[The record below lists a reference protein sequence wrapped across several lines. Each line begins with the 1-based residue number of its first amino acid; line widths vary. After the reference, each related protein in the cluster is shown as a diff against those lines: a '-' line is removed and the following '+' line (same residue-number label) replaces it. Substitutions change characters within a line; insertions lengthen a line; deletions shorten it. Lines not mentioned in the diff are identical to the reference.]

1 MTLRLQG
8 VSKSFGGTEV
18 LQDVSLE
25 VPRGTRLALVGAS
38 GSGKTTLLR
47 LVAGFVDPDGGI
59 IRLGDDELAGNG
71 RSIPTHR
78 RGIGYVA
85 QDGALFPH
93 LSVARNIAFGL
104 PRGSHRKARVR
115 ELLELASLH
124 PDLADRMPHELSG
137 GQQQRVALARAL
149 AQRPSVI
156 LLDEPFSAL
165 DTGLR
170 SATRDAVV
178 DVLERSGVTAVLV
191 THDQHEALSFGHQ
204 VGVLSGGRLVQ
215 SGDPMAVYD
224 APIDADV
231 AVFLG
236 DALVIPARAHSEGV
250 DCGFGRLTVRH
261 DLSGGARRVQAMVRP
276 AQLRV
281 AAAAH
286 GAAATL
292 APVANGFVTALR
304 PAGSTADIRLRVG
317 EGEFL
322 TEFGYRVPQHR
333 ATAFAPGTAVR
344 VIVEGGVVLYAAQ
357 GEPGAGHRTVTPEA
371 TPATPRTAATA

>member
-1 MTLRLQG
+1 MTLRLEG
-8 VSKSFGGTEV
+8 VSKAYGGTEV
-18 LQDVSLE
+18 LRDVSLE

-47 LVAGFVDPDGGI
+47 LVAGFVDPDAGV
-59 IRLGDDELAGNG
+59 IRLGDRELSGDG
-71 RSIPTHR
+71 RTVPTHR

-104 PRGSHRKARVR
+104 PRGPCRADRVR

-124 PDLADRMPHELSG
+124 PDLAARMPHELSG

-149 AQRPSVI
+149 AQNPGVI

-204 VGVLSGGRLVQ
+204 VGVLVGGRLVQ

-224 APIDADV
+224 APIDASV
-231 AVFLG
+231 ALFLG
-236 DALVIPARAHSEGV
+236 DALVVPARADADGV
-250 DCGFGRLTVRH
+250 ECGFGRLAVRH
-261 DLSGGARRVQAMVRP
+261 DLSGGASRVRAMVRP
-276 AQLRV
+276 AQVRV

-292 APVANGFVTALR
+292 APVANGTVVALR
-304 PAGSTADIRLRVG
+304 PAGSTADLRLRVG
-317 EGEFL
+317 TGEFEA
-322 TEFGYRVPQHR
+322 EFMYRVPQHR
-333 ATAFAPGTAVR
+333 AAAFAPGTAVR
-344 VIVEGGVVLYAAQ
+344 VIVEGGVVLYAAS
-357 GEPGAGHRTVTPEA
+357 GDAAVTGSVVTRGA
-371 TPATPRTAATA
+371 AAR

>member
-1 MTLRLQG
+1 MTLRLEG
-8 VSKSFGGTEV
+8 VSKSFGDADV
-18 LQDVSLE
+18 LRDVSLE
-25 VPRGTRLALVGAS
+25 VPRGSRLALVGAS

-47 LVAGFVDPDGGI
+47 LIAGFVDPDGGV
-59 IRLGDDELAGNG
+59 IRLGERQLAGGG
-71 RSIPTHR
+71 RSVPTHR

-104 PRGSHRKARVR
+104 PRGPGRAARVR

-124 PDLADRMPHELSG
+124 PELADRMPHELSG
-137 GQQQRVALARAL
+137 GQQQRVALVRAL
-149 AQRPSVI
+149 AQDPSVI

-191 THDQHEALSFGHQ
+191 THDQQEALSFGDQ
-204 VGVLSGGRLVQ
+204 VGVLAGGRLVQ

-224 APIDADV
+224 APVDASV
-231 AVFLG
+231 ALFLG
-236 DALVIPARAHSEGV
+236 DALVIPAVADADGV
-250 DCGFGRLTVRH
+250 TCGFGRLTVRH
-261 DLSGGARRVQAMVRP
+261 DLSGAAVRVSAMVRP

-281 AAAAH
+281 AAASH

-292 APVANGFVTALR
+292 AANGTVLEVR
-304 PAGSTADIRLRVG
+304 PAGSTADLRLRVG
-317 EGEFL
+317 SDRL
-322 TEFGYRVPQHR
+322 QTEFPYRVPQHR
-333 ATAFAPGTAVR
+333 ATAFAPGTPVR
-344 VIVEGGVVLYAAQ
+344 VVVEGGVVLYAARSAADA
-357 GEPGAGHRTVTPEA
+357 PDSRITAG
-371 TPATPRTAATA
+371 

>member
-1 MTLRLQG
+1 MTLRLEG
-8 VSKSFGGTEV
+8 VSKSYGGTEV
-18 LQDVSLE
+18 LRDVSLE
-25 VPRGTRLALVGAS
+25 VARGTRLALVGAS

-47 LVAGFVDPDGGI
+47 LVAGFAEADGGVI
-59 IRLGDDELAGNG
+59 SLGDRQLSGGGTAV
-71 RSIPTHR
+71 PAHR

-104 PRGSHRKARVR
+104 PRGPGRAERVR

-137 GQQQRVALARAL
+137 GQQQRVALVRAL
-149 AQRPSVI
+149 AQRPGVI

-204 VGVLSGGRLVQ
+204 VGVLVGGRLVQ
-215 SGDPMAVYD
+215 AGDPMAVYD
-224 APIDADV
+224 APVDAAV
-231 AVFLG
+231 ALFLG
-236 DALVIPARAHSEGV
+236 DALVVPAHSDADGV
-250 DCGFGRLTVRH
+250 ECAFGRLAVRH
-261 DLSGGARRVQAMVRP
+261 DLSGGAERVRAMVRP

-292 APVANGFVTALR
+292 APVANGTVVAVR
-304 PAGSTADIRLRVG
+304 PAGSTADLRLRVG
-317 EGEFL
+317 TGALE
-322 TEFGYRVPQHR
+322 TELVYRVPQHR
-333 ATAFAPGTAVR
+333 AAAFAPGTAVR
-344 VIVEGGVVLYAAQ
+344 VVVEGGVVLYAAA
-357 GEPGAGHRTVTPEA
+357 GAPGGAGRAITVGGMAPVR
-371 TPATPRTAATA
+371 P